1 MAEEKRPGLTVRE
14 ETDGRLRKLLVDYD
28 GNVLLDETVFAYDDL
43 IHFLDR
49 SVKELRKQ
57 IHELKMHKLFEESLD
72 VHVADTVFSAVRS
85 CVSPPCSKTQYHEV
99 QHKAILF

>member
-72 VHVADTVFSAVRS
+72 VQCCRS
-85 CVSPPCSKTQYHEV
+85 ERCG
-99 QHKAILF
+99 

>member
-1 MAEEKRPGLTVRE
+1 MAEEKRPGLTARE

-49 SVKELRKQ
+49 PVKELRKQ
-57 IHELKMHKLFEESLD
+57 IHKWLALSIAKLSELLYQFPRLTISIKHLS
-72 VHVADTVFSAVRS
+72 V
-85 CVSPPCSKTQYHEV
+85 
-99 QHKAILF
+99 I